1 MLQTKENLNCI
12 LCIGCFQNSIL
23 NKIWFTKKTVSKLC
37 FLALPN
43 DISIIYHPNA
53 SANNEIQVVFH
64 FELFINR
71 FISSTIPLIEPYNLV
86 ILCMLANISPEFCC
100 FGKAKDHLC
109 MLVEDYPCLFSQI
122 TWKPEPNLSR
132 YRMSNIHD
140 SEKCNRTKSELT
152 EKSSLGFPMEAVP
165 VDVFLREISRILS
178 SFSSSMFSP
187 AESSISVIST

>member
-1 MLQTKENLNCI
+1 MGVKIFKENFADKSNATSKLNFLESTFTYAVFNKEQNNKNKKYKYIKSFKKLLLQTKENLNCI
-12 LCIGCFQNSIL
+12 LCIGCFQNRIL

-122 TWKPEPNLSR
+122 T
-132 YRMSNIHD
+132 
-140 SEKCNRTKSELT
+140 
-152 EKSSLGFPMEAVP
+152 
-165 VDVFLREISRILS
+165 
-178 SFSSSMFSP
+178 
-187 AESSISVIST
+187 